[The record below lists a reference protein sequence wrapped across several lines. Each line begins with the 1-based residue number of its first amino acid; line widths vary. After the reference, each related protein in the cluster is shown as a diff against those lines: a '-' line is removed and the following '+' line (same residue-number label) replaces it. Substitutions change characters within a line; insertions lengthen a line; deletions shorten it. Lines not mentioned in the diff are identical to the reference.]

1 MTFLFTHTDA
11 SFFRVTLRH
20 MNQCL
25 TMALFRRVHRMF
37 RRRLCL
43 LFVLVWIATV
53 FLCGLEVMKFKTM
66 LQKTG
71 KNCKSTAFGFREVAT
86 CLALLSQK

>member
-1 MTFLFTHTDA
+1 MTFLFTQKDA
-11 SFFRVTLRH
+11 LFFRVTLRYT
-20 MNQCL
+20 NQCL
-25 TMALFRRVHRMF
+25 TMAFFRRVHRMF

-43 LFVLVWIATV
+43 LFVLVWIAAV

-66 LQKTG
+66 LKKTG
-71 KNCKSTAFGFREVAT
+71 KNCKFTAFGFREEAT